1 MKPFIGWAFNLR
13 AGCGLVTP
21 IRRTATTAT
30 ATTATVAPNYFMNCS
45 SLHLLLLL
53 SDRDKK
59 SPRYKTRHSDAAF
72 TSGFEDQY
80 FISISLRDRQSAR
93 QHFPR
98 CPFFDC
104 SVRGQSI
111 DPNVRLMEGRD
122 RKSKLFR
129 RKEGRRF
136 LGLSNLSLASVPP
149 SFHTEPACA
158 WLPLFESRSDRIYHS
173 KDLQTPHS

>member
-1 MKPFIGWAFNLR
+1 
-13 AGCGLVTP
+13 
-21 IRRTATTAT
+21 
-30 ATTATVAPNYFMNCS
+30 MNRS
-45 SLHLLLLL
+45 SLHLLRLL

-72 TSGFEDQY
+72 TSGLEDQY
-80 FISISLRDRQSAR
+80 FISLSVRDRQSAR

-104 SVRGQSI
+104 SVRGRQSI
-111 DPNVRLMEGRD
+111 ESNVRLMEGRD

-136 LGLSNLSLASVPP
+136 LGLSNLSLPSVPP
-149 SFHTEPACA
+149 SFHAEPACA
-158 WLPLFESRSDRIYHS
+158 WLLLFESRSDRIYHS
-173 KDLQTPHS
+173 KDLHRHTVGKKIFLFKRNSSHIYLSESLDL

>member
-1 MKPFIGWAFNLR
+1 
-13 AGCGLVTP
+13 
-21 IRRTATTAT
+21 
-30 ATTATVAPNYFMNCS
+30 MNRS

-72 TSGFEDQY
+72 TSGLEDQY
-80 FISISLRDRQSAR
+80 FIFLSLRDRQSAR

-149 SFHTEPACA
+149 SFHTEPSTF
-158 WLPLFESRSDRIYHS
+158 WESIRSDLSLERLTQTHSLVKKIFLFKRNSSHIYLS
-173 KDLQTPHS
+173 GSLDL